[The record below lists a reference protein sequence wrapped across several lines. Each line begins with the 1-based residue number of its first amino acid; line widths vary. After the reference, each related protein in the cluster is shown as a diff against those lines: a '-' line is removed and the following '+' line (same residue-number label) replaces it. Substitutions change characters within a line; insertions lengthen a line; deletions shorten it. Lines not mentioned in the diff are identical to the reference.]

1 VNLETL
7 HPVLILLHQQFLPK
21 FTRVFH
27 GTFKNSER
35 NSGSDIMVD
44 MNMIKSLNSA
54 LSIALKEDPNVV
66 IFGEDVGYFG
76 GVFRVTEGLQN
87 EYGPHRVFDS
97 PLAEGGIA
105 AIAMGMGLNGLRPV
119 AEIQFAD
126 YIFPAYDQIVNE
138 IAKLRHRSGGEF
150 SSPVTIRTPAGG
162 GIKGGHHHSQS
173 PEAQFTHTP
182 GLKVVYCST
191 PYNAKG
197 LLLSSI
203 ECNDPVIFFEPK
215 RCYRGP
221 FYGDPHNV
229 PTWNGHPDADV
240 PENHYTVPL
249 EQARIVR
256 EGSACTVIA
265 YGTMVHVAEQA
276 IKNSEIDC
284 ELIDLQTL
292 VPWDR
297 DTVVNSVKKTGRCVI
312 VHEAPKTS
320 GFGAEMSASVQERCF
335 YHLEAPIQ
343 RVTGWDTPFPHTT
356 EWDYMPSPQ
365 RIAEAIK
372 KTQEE

>member
-1 VNLETL
+1 MA
-7 HPVLILLHQQFLPK
+7 K
-21 FTRVFH
+21 
-27 GTFKNSER
+27 
-35 NSGSDIMVD
+35 
-44 MNMIKSLNSA
+44 MNMIAALNSA
-54 LSIALKEDPNVV
+54 LDHQLDRDPNVV

-76 GVFRVTEGLQN
+76 GVFRVTAGLQKK
-87 EYGPHRVFDS
+87 YGEHRVFDS

-150 SSPVTIRTPAGG
+150 STPVTIRTPAGG

-173 PEAQFTHTP
+173 PESQFTHTP
-182 GLKVVYCST
+182 GLKVVYCSN
-191 PYNAKG
+191 PRNAKG
-197 LLLSSI
+197 LLTSAI

-229 PTWNGHPDADV
+229 PTWNDHPDGEV
-240 PENHYTVPL
+240 PEEYFSIPL
-249 EQARIVR
+249 EQAEVVR
-256 EGSACTVIA
+256 EGEACTVIA
-265 YGTMVHVAEQA
+265 WGTMVHVASKA
-276 IKNSEIDC
+276 IEDSGVDC

-320 GFGAEMSASVQERCF
+320 GFGAEMSASIQERCF
-335 YHLEAPIQ
+335 YNLEAPIE

-356 EWDYMPSPQ
+356 EWDYIPSPA
-365 RIAEAIK
+365 RIAEAIRR
-372 KTQEE
+372 TQEA

>member
-1 VNLETL
+1 
-7 HPVLILLHQQFLPK
+7 
-21 FTRVFH
+21 
-27 GTFKNSER
+27 
-35 NSGSDIMVD
+35 
-44 MNMIKSLNSA
+44 
-54 LSIALKEDPNVV
+54 
-66 IFGEDVGYFG
+66 
-76 GVFRVTEGLQN
+76 
-87 EYGPHRVFDS
+87 
-97 PLAEGGIA
+97 
-105 AIAMGMGLNGLRPV
+105 MGMGLNGLRPV

-150 SSPVTIRTPAGG
+150 STPVTFRTPAGG

-182 GLKVVYCST
+182 GLKVVYCSD

-197 LLLSSI
+197 LLTSAI

-229 PTWNGHPDADV
+229 PTWKGHPRGEV
-240 PENHYTVPL
+240 PEEYYNIPL
-249 EQARIVR
+249 EQARIVQ
-256 EGSACTVIA
+256 EGEDCTVIA
-265 YGTMVHVAEQA
+265 YGTMVHVCEEA
-276 IKNSEIDC
+276 IRDSGLSC

-297 DTVVNSVKKTGRCVI
+297 DTVVDSVKKTGRCVI

-335 YHLEAPIQ
+335 YHLQAPIE
-343 RVTGWDTPFPHTT
+343 RVTGWDTPFPHST
-356 EWDYMPSPQ
+356 EWDYLPSVE
-365 RIAEAIK
+365 RISSAIK
-372 KTQEE
+372 RTQED

>member
-1 VNLETL
+1 MTE
-7 HPVLILLHQQFLPK
+7 
-21 FTRVFH
+21 
-27 GTFKNSER
+27 
-35 NSGSDIMVD
+35 
-44 MNMIKSLNSA
+44 MNMIQSLNSA
-54 LSIALKEDPNVV
+54 LDTLLEKDENVV

-76 GVFRVTEGLQN
+76 GVFRVTAGLQ
-87 EYGPHRVFDS
+87 EKHGIHRVFDV

-105 AIAMGMGLNGLRPV
+105 AIAFGMGLNGLRPV

-150 SSPVTIRTPAGG
+150 STPVTIRTPAGG

-173 PEAQFTHTP
+173 PESQFTHTP
-182 GLKVVYCST
+182 GLKVVYCSN
-191 PYNAKG
+191 PRNAKG
-197 LLLSSI
+197 LLTSAI

-229 PTWNGHPDADV
+229 PTWKGHEDGDV
-240 PENHYTVPL
+240 PDGYYSIPL
-249 EQARIVR
+249 EEARIVR
-256 EGSACTVIA
+256 EGKACTVIA
-265 YGTMVHVAEQA
+265 WGTMVHVAQKGIEESGVDA
-276 IKNSEIDC
+276 

-292 VPWDR
+292 LPWDR
-297 DTVVNSVKKTGRCVI
+297 DTVINSVKKTGRCVI

-320 GFGAEMSASVQERCF
+320 GFGAEMSASIQERCF
-335 YHLEAPIQ
+335 WHLEYPIT

-356 EWDYMPSPQ
+356 EWDYLPSPD
-365 RIAEAIK
+365 RISAAIK
-372 KTQEE
+372 KTQEV

>member
-1 VNLETL
+1 MA
-7 HPVLILLHQQFLPK
+7 K
-21 FTRVFH
+21 
-27 GTFKNSER
+27 
-35 NSGSDIMVD
+35 
-44 MNMIKSLNSA
+44 MNMIAALNSA
-54 LSIALKEDPNVV
+54 LDHQLERDSNVV

-76 GVFRVTEGLQN
+76 GVFRVTAGLQKK
-87 EYGPHRVFDS
+87 YGEHRVFDS

-150 SSPVTIRTPAGG
+150 STPVTIRTPAGG

-173 PEAQFTHTP
+173 PESQFTHTP
-182 GLKVVYCST
+182 GLKVVYCSN
-191 PYNAKG
+191 PRNAKG
-197 LLLSSI
+197 LLTSAI

-229 PTWNGHPDADV
+229 PTWNDHPDGDV
-240 PENHYTVPL
+240 PEEYFSIPL
-249 EQARIVR
+249 EQAEVVR
-256 EGSACTVIA
+256 EGGACTVIA
-265 YGTMVHVAEQA
+265 WGTMVHVSSKA
-276 IKNSEIDC
+276 IEDSGVDC

-320 GFGAEMSASVQERCF
+320 GFGAEMSASIQERCF
-335 YHLEAPIQ
+335 YHLEAPIE

-356 EWDYMPSPQ
+356 EWDYIPSPA
-365 RIAEAIK
+365 RIAEAIRR
-372 KTQEE
+372 TQEA

>member
-1 VNLETL
+1 
-7 HPVLILLHQQFLPK
+7 
-21 FTRVFH
+21 
-27 GTFKNSER
+27 
-35 NSGSDIMVD
+35 MVE
-44 MNMIKSLNSA
+44 MNMIEALNSA
-54 LSIALKEDPNVV
+54 LDDLMIRDENVLV
-66 IFGEDVGYFG
+66 FGEDVGYFG
-76 GVFRVTEGLQN
+76 GVFRVTDGLQDKH
-87 EYGPHRVFDS
+87 GAHRVFDT

-105 AIAMGMGLNGLRPV
+105 SMAMGMGLNGLRPV

-138 IAKLRHRSGGEF
+138 IAKIRHRSGGEF
-150 SSPVTIRTPAGG
+150 WTPVTFRTPAGG
-162 GIKGGHHHSQS
+162 GIRGGHHHSQS

-191 PYNAKG
+191 PKNAKG
-197 LLLSSI
+197 LLTSAV

-229 PTWNGHPDADV
+229 PTWKGHHDAEVPDG
-240 PENHYTVPL
+240 EFRIPL
-249 EQARIVR
+249 EEANIVM
-256 EGSACTVIA
+256 EGTDCTVIA
-265 YGTMVHVAEQA
+265 WGTMVHVCQQA
-276 IKNSEIDC
+276 IENSGVSC

-297 DTVVNSVKKTGRCVI
+297 DTVVNSIRKTGRCVI

-320 GFGAEMSASVQERCF
+320 GFGAEMSASIQERCF
-335 YHLEAPIQ
+335 YHLESPIL

-356 EWDYMPSPQ
+356 EWDYIPSPE
-365 RIAEAIK
+365 RIAKAIRA
-372 KTQEE
+372 TQED

>member
-1 VNLETL
+1 LE
-7 HPVLILLHQQFLPK
+7 
-21 FTRVFH
+21 
-27 GTFKNSER
+27 SEV
-35 NSGSDIMVD
+35 IVMTE
-44 MNMIKSLNSA
+44 MNMIQSLNSA
-54 LSIALKEDPNVV
+54 LDTLLEKDENVV

-76 GVFRVTEGLQN
+76 GVFRVTAGLQ
-87 EYGPHRVFDS
+87 EKHGIHRVFDV

-105 AIAMGMGLNGLRPV
+105 AIAFGMGLNGLRPV

-150 SSPVTIRTPAGG
+150 STPVTIRTPAGG

-173 PEAQFTHTP
+173 PESQFTHTP
-182 GLKVVYCST
+182 GLKVVYCSN
-191 PYNAKG
+191 PRNAKG
-197 LLLSSI
+197 LLTSAI

-229 PTWNGHPDADV
+229 PTWKGHEDGDV
-240 PENHYTVPL
+240 PEGYYSIPL
-249 EQARIVR
+249 EEARIVR
-256 EGSACTVIA
+256 EGKACTVIA
-265 YGTMVHVAEQA
+265 WGTMVHVAQKGIEESGVDA
-276 IKNSEIDC
+276 

-292 VPWDR
+292 LPWDR
-297 DTVVNSVKKTGRCVI
+297 DTVINSVKKTGRCVI

-320 GFGAEMSASVQERCF
+320 GFGAEMSASIQERCF
-335 YHLEAPIQ
+335 WHLEYPIT

-356 EWDYMPSPQ
+356 EWDYLPSPD
-365 RIAEAIK
+365 RISAAIK
-372 KTQEE
+372 KTQEV